1 LKRVFFATELFW
13 KKFYAL
19 TPSQKASVRKAW
31 GKFQLDPFDPS
42 LGTHEIR
49 ILSARAGESVY
60 SVVIEK
66 DLRILFL
73 MDGDKITSFEIGT
86 HEVYR

>member
-1 LKRVFFATELFW
+1 MKRVYLATDLFW

-19 TPSQKASVRKAW
+19 SASQKESVRKAW
-31 GKFQLDPFDPS
+31 KKFQFDPFDPS
-42 LGTHEIR
+42 LETHKIR

-60 SVVIEK
+60 SVEIEK

-73 MDGDKITSFEIGT
+73 MKEERITTFEIGT

>member
-1 LKRVFFATELFW
+1 LKRVFLATDLFW

-19 TPSQKASVRKAW
+19 SPSQKDSVRQAW
-31 GKFQLDPFDPS
+31 KKFQLDPFEPS
-42 LGTHEIR
+42 LGTHKIR
-49 ILSARAGESVY
+49 ILSARAGEPVY

-66 DLRILFL
+66 DLRVLFL
-73 MDGDKITSFEIGT
+73 LLGEKITTFEIGT